1 MHVHLEGSIRPA
13 SLLTLAARNHVLLP
27 ADTVEGLQEWFVYS
41 GFDHFIEVYLTI
53 ARCLRTSDDY
63 ELVVYE
69 FGAEM
74 ARQNVRYAEVTFTPG
89 NHYSLGMPQK
99 SYFAGLKRGREKV
112 QRDFGV
118 EINWVFDINRSSDLA
133 DYTTSVAIEGID
145 DGVIALGLGGPEVG
159 YPPELFVHSFD
170 RARAAG
176 LHSVPH
182 AGETVGPAS
191 IWGALRALGAER
203 IGHGVR
209 AVEDPDLVSYL
220 AESHIPLEICPA
232 SNVCLGTY
240 ATLTDHPLRQLYERG
255 VTITINSDDPPLF
268 NTSLNDEVLSLS
280 DPFGFDTSTI
290 EDILLNAVRQSFLP
304 VTRKQALESAFRS
317 EMTQLRAS
325 HLADV

>member
-1 MHVHLEGSIRPA
+1 
-13 SLLTLAARNHVLLP
+13 
-27 ADTVEGLQEWFVYS
+27 
-41 GFDHFIEVYLTI
+41 
-53 ARCLRTSDDY
+53 
-63 ELVVYE
+63 
-69 FGAEM
+69 
-74 ARQNVRYAEVTFTPG
+74 
-89 NHYSLGMPQK
+89 
-99 SYFAGLKRGREKV
+99 
-112 QRDFGV
+112 
-118 EINWVFDINRSSDLA
+118 
-133 DYTTSVAIEGID
+133 
-145 DGVIALGLGGPEVG
+145 
-159 YPPELFVHSFD
+159 
-170 RARAAG
+170 
-176 LHSVPH
+176 
-182 AGETVGPAS
+182 VGPAS